1 MMAGGCGVVLGIS
14 DFEDAPADA
23 TTGVGGMGGT
33 GTGGGGAGGDG
44 GALACEPGSKMSCY
58 EGPAGTEGRGAC
70 VPGEKT
76 CLSDGSGFGECVG
89 DVQPQPMDD
98 CTNNVDANCDTM
110 LTCSC
115 TPGAMLT
122 CYDGPNGT
130 ENNPPCQRGE
140 RTCNP
145 MGTGYGPCDGQ
156 VVPEP
161 VDECG
166 TPVDEN
172 CNGVVDELCTCM
184 PDQTQ
189 PCYGGPPGTQGVGV
203 CQAGT
208 ATCNMTGTAWGPCV
222 GEVQPGIADCS
233 ALGNESCSPMP
244 CGEGL
249 WSRIFTTAQKEDYDI
264 PKSID
269 IDDNGNVFTAGTL
282 VDTGQPL
289 DIGGLLVNAAFVA
302 KLNNTGATQWVKQWP
317 ANVHTIRV
325 TSDSGNS
332 YAAGGFSESIDID
345 GQVLTSA
352 GSSDVFVASW
362 DAAGTKRW
370 AFRAGGASAEKVDT
384 ITHQNGSL
392 IVGGTFTGTLSLNGG
407 PAMTAIDGIDGF
419 VGKLSPNSG
428 AHLWS
433 RPFGDVAG
441 QPGSTQ
447 TVTSVAVDAAGSA
460 FVVGNFTSSVK
471 VGALNLLSAG
481 GVDMFVAKLDGPAG
495 NVTWGQRLGGIT
507 TDDMRGVAV
516 DSAGSPILTGS
527 VGGVVD
533 FGGGQLPFGGGRD
546 VFAVKLTAAGQHAWS
561 KTYGGSGNESGDG
574 VAADVTGNV
583 ILSGTYAANG
593 VNFGGATFTGGDNYS
608 TYLAK
613 LDTNAAHL
621 WSKGYDSIDLEFSA
635 YVAVQANT
643 NRIAYTFTNQGTVD
657 FGNGPLASPGNNDS
671 VVVGVFHP

>member
-23 TTGVGGMGGT
+23 TTGVGGMGGA
-33 GTGGGGAGGDG
+33 GTGGGEGGAGGDG

-302 KLNNTGATQWVKQWP
+302 KQQYRRDAVGEAM
-317 ANVHTIRV
+317 ARERAHH
-325 TSDSGNS
+325 
-332 YAAGGFSESIDID
+332 
-345 GQVLTSA
+345 
-352 GSSDVFVASW
+352 SSHVGLRQLVRGRWFL
-362 DAAGTKRW
+362 GEHRHRW
-370 AFRAGGASAEKVDT
+370 A
-384 ITHQNGSL
+384 
-392 IVGGTFTGTLSLNGG
+392 
-407 PAMTAIDGIDGF
+407 
-419 VGKLSPNSG
+419 G
-428 AHLWS
+428 AHERRQLG
-433 RPFGDVAG
+433 RLRCL
-441 QPGSTQ
+441 
-447 TVTSVAVDAAGSA
+447 
-460 FVVGNFTSSVK
+460 VG
-471 VGALNLLSAG
+471 
-481 GVDMFVAKLDGPAG
+481 
-495 NVTWGQRLGGIT
+495 R
-507 TDDMRGVAV
+507 R
-516 DSAGSPILTGS
+516 
-527 VGGVVD
+527 
-533 FGGGQLPFGGGRD
+533 RR
-546 VFAVKLTAAGQHAWS
+546 
-561 KTYGGSGNESGDG
+561 
-574 VAADVTGNV
+574 
-583 ILSGTYAANG
+583 
-593 VNFGGATFTGGDNYS
+593 
-608 TYLAK
+608 
-613 LDTNAAHL
+613 
-621 WSKGYDSIDLEFSA
+621 
-635 YVAVQANT
+635 QA
-643 NRIAYTFTNQGTVD
+643 
-657 FGNGPLASPGNNDS
+657 
-671 VVVGVFHP
+671 VGVPCGRRERGES